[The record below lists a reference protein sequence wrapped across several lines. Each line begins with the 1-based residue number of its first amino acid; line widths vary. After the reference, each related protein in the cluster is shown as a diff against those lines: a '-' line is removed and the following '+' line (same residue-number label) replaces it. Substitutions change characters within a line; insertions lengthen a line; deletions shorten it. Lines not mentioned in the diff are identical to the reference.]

1 MRLRLFYILSSL
13 FLSLF
18 AIEELHAQIVYKMSV
33 NVVDPSN
40 STFIYNRY
48 EDEITV
54 YSFINK
60 KDAEDAL
67 AGLKKDNKSATKVKY
82 ASTHPN
88 HIGEFKIEMYDS
100 KDATLLV
107 WCNDLAFGY
116 EMLNIRQCRNDL
128 IIELSKKRVGNGN
141 NSNGYWEKKYDEET
155 GDSIN
160 VFNNA
165 IEITEKQTKYT
176 EKPSDSVEEEGTLTS
191 RNTYVIPYKMESN
204 MRVVVQ
210 PLWYDRIDFSD
221 EKSDSV
227 FSYGNAF
234 FYDKFDYN
242 VTQDRRMDYDIMHD
256 KLYSMTLPDSMRYY
270 VLEDT
275 IRRYSRIE
283 FTEGHDTIIAHVV
296 DTLSGYDPNP
306 SHPYPFG
313 AIIKVFDYNVPVYS
327 TDRKDDGERRNPLK
341 FIDFTFKEFLPD
353 DDKFFERQ
361 EDVRIDKDEELHL
374 NFEVGKSTIVA
385 NDSTNMKQ
393 LNKLRDTF
401 IAIRENEKRSLVKVE
416 VYGMASPDGSEEK
429 NKSLA
434 KERAAYVQREIKR
447 YTNRPV
453 EIKDSRVA
461 GWDCLADSL
470 ARDGYV
476 NEAKEVKDI
485 VEKFPNNMMAQG
497 YRVAALPYYKS
508 IIKDIYLPKLRTVR
522 FKYTENYE
530 GQKSID
536 KILEDYNNN
545 ANSLFKR
552 GEFWSLFKHIKD
564 KKELEGVVRHAL
576 KVTRDTDTENS
587 KYCDGYWPYAAAL
600 LACCYIARD
609 TIDMQLLEP
618 FLDYTL
624 NADGTIKII
633 RAIKRDGDG
642 NAAPIVNYVNWPEF
656 AANQLIMTLKQH
668 KRSYKNKIPILEG
681 IMNKACTGT
690 TPYDTLMSFSKC
702 LRGGYKAGKV
712 STEEEAEKIRR
723 VVSSTSVTNRVVI
736 NLAMDT
742 PEDADVKYLN
752 MAMADTLNLPD
763 NPVSDYL
770 KSIIYFRKGDK
781 TEAETCLARCFE
793 KDITKIAVA
802 SNDKD
807 LISNAGDGYR
817 VIENAINIWKNRM
830 SDVIMHPAM
839 DNKPDTV
846 MVASSDTAMVAS
858 SDTAM
863 VALPDSTLLAQP
875 DSLPFTPSKPSLVVD
890 EKHPYTWYIRA
901 LESIKKSGNNNYE
914 DAKSALF
921 KCFDIDK
928 RYVNVL
934 VVSLKRDIS
943 IRNNEEIVEKLKGL
957 LSEYKKKSKK

>member
-13 FLSLF
+13 FLFLF
-18 AIEELHAQIVYKMSV
+18 AIGELHAQTVYKMSID
-33 NVVDPSN
+33 VVDPDKPM
-40 STFIYNRY
+40 FVYNRY

-67 AGLKKDNKSATKVKY
+67 KGLQKQDKGATKVKY
-82 ASTHPN
+82 ASTTPN
-88 HIGEFKIEMYDS
+88 YKGEFTIEMYGS
-100 KDATLLV
+100 EATLLV
-107 WCNDLAFGY
+107 WCEDLFISHAMFS
-116 EMLNIRQCRNDL
+116 IKQCRSGMK
-128 IIELSKKRVGNGN
+128 IELKKKGKAQG
-141 NSNGYWEKKYDEET
+141 KQKLMTDEDQRLDQVT
-155 GDSIN
+155 ID
-160 VFNNA
+160 A
-165 IEITEKQTKYT
+165 KQIKST
-176 EKPSDSVEEEGTLTS
+176 EKPSDSVEEDGVMTS
-191 RNTYVIPYKMESN
+191 RATYVIPYKMESN

-221 EKSDSV
+221 EESDSV

-296 DTLSGYDPNP
+296 DTLSGYDPNA

-327 TDRKDDGERRNPLK
+327 TDRKDDGERRSPLK

-434 KERAAYVQREIKR
+434 KERATYVQREIKR

-545 ANSLFKR
+545 ANTLFQR

-576 KVTRDTDTENS
+576 KVTRDTETENS

-817 VIENAINIWKNRM
+817 VIENAINVWKNRM

-846 MVASSDTAMVAS
+846 MVALSDT
-858 SDTAM
+858 TM
-863 VALPDSTLLAQP
+863 VALPDSTLLAQT
-875 DSLPFTPSKPSLVVD
+875 DSLPSTPSKPSLVVD

>member
-18 AIEELHAQIVYKMSV
+18 AIEELHAQIVYKMSID
-33 NVVDPSN
+33 VVDPDKPM
-40 STFIYNRY
+40 FVYNRY

-67 AGLKKDNKSATKVKY
+67 KGLQKQDKGATKVKY
-82 ASTHPN
+82 ASTTPN
-88 HIGEFKIEMYDS
+88 YKGEFTIEMYGS
-100 KDATLLV
+100 EATLLV
-107 WCNDLAFGY
+107 WCEDLFISHAMFS
-116 EMLNIRQCRNDL
+116 IKQCRSGMK
-128 IIELSKKRVGNGN
+128 IELKKKGKAQG
-141 NSNGYWEKKYDEET
+141 KQKLMTDEDQRLDQVT
-155 GDSIN
+155 ID
-160 VFNNA
+160 A
-165 IEITEKQTKYT
+165 KQIKST
-176 EKPSDSVEEEGTLTS
+176 EKPSDSVEEDGVMTS
-191 RNTYVIPYKMESN
+191 RATYVIPYKMESN

-221 EKSDSV
+221 EESDSV

-296 DTLSGYDPNP
+296 DTLSGYDPNA

-545 ANSLFKR
+545 ANTLFQR

-576 KVTRDTDTENS
+576 KVTRDTETENS

-742 PEDADVKYLN
+742 PEDTDVKYLN

-846 MVASSDTAMVAS
+846 MVASSDTATVAL
-858 SDTAM
+858 SDTTM
-863 VALPDSTLLAQP
+863 VALPDSTLLEQT
-875 DSLPFTPSKPSLVVD
+875 DSLPSTPSKPSLVVD